1 MSART
6 QRIRELASRGVGI
19 ARIAAIV
26 EVTPSTVQLVLA
38 RRDKR
43 GRPQWAPRCPAC
55 GSRLKTSC
63 QPTTRDERPALE
75 HPPSA
80 SPPLE

>member
-6 QRIRELASRGVGI
+6 ERIRELARRGVGV

-43 GRPQWAPRCPAC
+43 GRAPWAPRCPHC
-55 GSRLKTSC
+55 GSRLKTS
-63 QPTTRDERPALE
+63 
-75 HPPSA
+75 PPSTTPVDT
-80 SPPLE
+80 SLIREPDLKPFDG